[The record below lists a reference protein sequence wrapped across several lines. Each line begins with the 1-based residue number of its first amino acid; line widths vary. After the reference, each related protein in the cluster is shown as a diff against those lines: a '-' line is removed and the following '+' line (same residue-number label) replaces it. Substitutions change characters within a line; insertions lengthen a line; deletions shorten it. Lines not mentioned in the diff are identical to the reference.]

1 MIITSKT
8 IEWKEKI
15 PKVNLRIGCKMTAC
29 SCDAFSYHATALE
42 AVLLIAPGIDVIYR
56 KKQYDLDM
64 SYTHKK
70 RKQYKHG

>member
-1 MIITSKT
+1 MIITRKT

-15 PKVNLRIGCKMTAC
+15 PTGLIKGWVVKWQR
-29 SCDAFSYHATALE
+29 AFVAPFRDATALE
-42 AVLLIAPGIDVIYR
+42 VVPLLLVLTLFTR
-56 KKQYDLDM
+56 KKRYDLDM

>member
-15 PKVNLRIGCKMTAC
+15 PRVIKGWVVKWQRALRTPFR
-29 SCDAFSYHATALE
+29 DATALE
-42 AVLLIAPGIDVIYR
+42 AVLLIAPGIE
-56 KKQYDLDM
+56 KQ
-64 SYTHKK
+64 

>member
-15 PKVNLRIGCKMTAC
+15 PTGLIKGWVVKRQRAFVTPFR
-29 SCDAFSYHATALE
+29 DAAALE
-42 AVLLIAPGIDVIYR
+42 VVPVHLVLTLFTR
-56 KKQYDLDM
+56 KKQYDLGT

>member
-1 MIITSKT
+1 MALVT
-8 IEWKEKI
+8 
-15 PKVNLRIGCKMTAC
+15 PFR
-29 SCDAFSYHATALE
+29 DATALE

-56 KKQYDLDM
+56 KKKKPYDLDM